1 MWSLSLSLYYLG
13 KPSLKKSSLNSAN
26 ARKGGGQGPAQISW
40 STFDYSLL
48 NLDNLKKGGGLGPA
62 QILWS
67 NLVLGF

>member
-1 MWSLSLSLYYLG
+1 M
-13 KPSLKKSSLNSAN
+13 PI
-26 ARKGGGQGPAQISW
+26 RGGGQGPAQISW

-67 NLVLGF
+67 NLVLGMGKKNIKVWSPKTKPLLQNI